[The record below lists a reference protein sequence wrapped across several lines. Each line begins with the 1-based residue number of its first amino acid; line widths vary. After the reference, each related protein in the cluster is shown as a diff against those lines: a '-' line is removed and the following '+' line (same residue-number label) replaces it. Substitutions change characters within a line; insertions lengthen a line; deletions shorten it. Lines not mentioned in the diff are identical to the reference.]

1 MSEAVNNPGADMQ
14 AIPEHYAY
22 VTRSLMN
29 LFQQGRLTNV
39 STVDVEPKYGYTSRI
54 TYTDGSHRVTYGND
68 LGLNPGASEDL
79 AKDKGHTKFLL
90 RTIGVE
96 CPRGEEFL
104 LPWWAETIGEN
115 QRKRGNEAM
124 LVAGMAPEYIDTHL
138 GYPVYVKPVA
148 GSKGIGVRKV
158 CTGDELEECI
168 EELNEQRSRVMV
180 VEEAVQMPDY
190 RIVALDG
197 QLISAY
203 ERVPLGVVGNG
214 TLTIKQLLMDLQTQ
228 FEEDGRD
235 TILTIGDPRHIAQ
248 LARQGLHL
256 ETVLP
261 FGKTVTIADISNL
274 SAGGSSV
281 DVTERIAQEWV
292 DLAAYVADNFNLRLL
307 GLDLACEDITDGTS
321 PYSVLEVNSTP
332 GLDHYASSGEAQ
344 KIIVDDLYTAVL
356 NAFPHK

>member
-1 MSEAVNNPGADMQ
+1 MSEVISPDNAGKLP
-14 AIPEHYAY
+14 IPEHYAY
-22 VTRSLMN
+22 VTRSLMH
-29 LFQQGRLTNV
+29 LFHEGRLTNV
-39 STVDVEPKYGYTSRI
+39 TAVDVEPKYGYTSRI

-104 LPWWAETIGEN
+104 LPWWVEAIGEG
-115 QRKRGNEAM
+115 QRKRGNDDM
-124 LVAGMAPEYIDTHL
+124 LVADIASGYIQGNL

-158 CTGDELEECI
+158 RSENELEECI
-168 EELNEQRSRVMV
+168 RDLDEQRSRVMV
-180 VEEAVQMPDY
+180 VEEAVDMPDY

-197 QLISAY
+197 ELISAY
-203 ERVPLGVVGNG
+203 ERVPLGVVGDG
-214 TLTIKQLLMDLQTQ
+214 VSTIRQLLERLQIK
-228 FEEDGRD
+228 FEKDGRD
-235 TILTIGDPRHIAQ
+235 TILDMADPRHIAQ
-248 LARQGLHL
+248 LARQGLSHDA
-256 ETVLP
+256 VLLD
-261 FGKTVTIADISNL
+261 GTKVTIADISNL
-274 SAGGSSV
+274 SAGGASV
-281 DVTERIAQEWV
+281 DVTERIAQRWV

-307 GLDLACEDITDGTS
+307 GLDLACEDITDGLS
-321 PYSVLEVNSTP
+321 RYSVLEVNSTP

-344 KIIVDDLYTAVL
+344 KQIVDDLYTRVL